1 MSAAHDVGDE
11 VNPVETLAAHV
22 VGTRFEDLPQAAVQ
36 AAKTFILDSIGVGV
50 AGSDGPWIRELIE
63 TVKGWGTG
71 DEARVLVHGT
81 RLPAAS
87 AAIVNAYQI
96 HCLEYDCVNEDA
108 VIHPMAT
115 ILGAV
120 TAEADRAGGYSGKD
134 LILAVALG
142 VDASC
147 VLGISSRAPM
157 RFFRPSTAGA
167 FGATAAIAKLRGF
180 DEPTLINAFGAIYG
194 QISGTL
200 APHREGSPVLGMQI
214 GFCARG
220 AISACDL
227 AQAGLVGPHEV
238 ITGMYGYLPMYEGD
252 YDHVAAFASLGKT
265 WLITRVSHK
274 PFPSGRL
281 THGVVDGILQLQK
294 NEGLKP
300 EQVDRMMAHRL
311 FLTSEAPAKSTV
323 TRKREV
329 PFPEVTVL
337 MGDPRLPDS
346 VKLGGQFNPEDLDTI
361 ERLKEA
367 LGEMEGVSFKYL
379 DNHQSL
385 WTELRT
391 NQPSFVLNLCDEGF
405 NNDAFLELHVPA
417 MLEILG
423 VPYSGAAPAA
433 LGLCYD
439 KSLVRAVAQSLDV
452 PVPSG
457 TFFDPSDQAETLP
470 GIFPAMIK
478 PNFGDSSI
486 GITKNAVVRTPEEAI
501 NYINELR
508 ELLPNRPLLVQE
520 YLEGAEYSV
529 GVIGNPG
536 FDFHVMP
543 VLEVDYTGLD
553 AGLPKILGYESKWDP
568 SSAYWTQIKY
578 KEAVLSEE
586 DRRLLADNSRALFDR
601 LGCRDYARFDFRA
614 DAAGRIKLL
623 EVNPNPGWSWD
634 AKMNIMAGF
643 EGLRYSDLLRMI
655 VEAAQ
660 ARVAAQRGSVPAA

>member
-265 WLITRVSHK
+265 WQITRVSHK

-300 EQVDRMMAHRL
+300 EQVDRMVALVPPLAHRL
-311 FLTSEAPAKSTV
+311 TG
-323 TRKREV
+323 R
-329 PFPEVTVL
+329 
-337 MGDPRLPDS
+337 PDIP
-346 VKLGGQFNPEDLDTI
+346 NPEPNYAKLCIPFVAAT
-361 ERLKEA
+361 A
-367 LGEMEGVSFKYL
+367 LLEGTVDVQHFKG
-379 DNHQSL
+379 D
-385 WTELRT
+385 WLRNPAVHEIAVRVEPVEDSNPNT
-391 NQPSFVLNLCDEGF
+391 N
-405 NNDAFLELHVPA
+405 
-417 MLEILG
+417 
-423 VPYSGAAPAA
+423 
-433 LGLCYD
+433 
-439 KSLVRAVAQSLDV
+439 AVAPQRLEVYLKDGRMLAVDMPQIFGHPDNPLSYEQNVAKFKSAWAAAARPLSAASADRMIDYVDNLETVDDVRSLIDL
-452 PVPSG
+452 
-457 TFFDPSDQAETLP
+457 TMAET
-470 GIFPAMIK
+470 A
-478 PNFGDSSI
+478 
-486 GITKNAVVRTPEEAI
+486 
-501 NYINELR
+501 
-508 ELLPNRPLLVQE
+508 
-520 YLEGAEYSV
+520 
-529 GVIGNPG
+529 
-536 FDFHVMP
+536 
-543 VLEVDYTGLD
+543 
-553 AGLPKILGYESKWDP
+553 
-568 SSAYWTQIKY
+568 
-578 KEAVLSEE
+578 
-586 DRRLLADNSRALFDR
+586 
-601 LGCRDYARFDFRA
+601 
-614 DAAGRIKLL
+614 
-623 EVNPNPGWSWD
+623 
-634 AKMNIMAGF
+634 
-643 EGLRYSDLLRMI
+643 
-655 VEAAQ
+655 
-660 ARVAAQRGSVPAA
+660 